1 MGKTVIDPIN
11 KQSKAEVEK
20 LKPKMKRP
28 KMSLGDRIKDVLA
41 YIAIYALLIIISISI
56 LYPVLW
62 IVGSAF
68 NEGTSLASATAI
80 PKNPTLAN
88 FVNLIKET
96 DYEKWYFNT
105 LSIAVLNMVVSVLL
119 VGTMG
124 YVFARLQFAGKKIGL
139 LSILIMQMFPSF
151 MGMIA
156 IYVLFLNFGIL
167 NQPLALVIIYSAGQ
181 IPYNTWLIKGY
192 LKNVPFSIDEA
203 ARIDGATKLQTY
215 TKVILPV
222 MFPILTFVAITQFM
236 APWFDYILPS
246 FLISSTEK
254 KTLAVGLYEMINSQT
269 NTNFTMFAAG
279 SVVIAVP
286 VAILYLFLQKYLI
299 EGLSAGANKG

>member
-1 MGKTVIDPIN
+1 MW
-11 KQSKAEVEK
+11 
-20 LKPKMKRP
+20 
-28 KMSLGDRIKDVLA
+28 
-41 YIAIYALLIIISISI
+41 I
-56 LYPVLW
+56 L
-62 IVGSAF
+62 GSAF
-68 NEGTSLASATAI
+68 NEGTSLASASAI
-80 PKNPTLAN
+80 PKNPTLNN
-88 FVNLIKET
+88 FVKLFKET
-96 DYEKWYFNT
+96 DYEKWYLNT
-105 LSIAVLNMVVSVLL
+105 LTIAIANMVVSVLI

-124 YVFARLQFAGKKIGL
+124 YVFARLKFAGKRVGL
-139 LSILIMQMFPSF
+139 LVILILQMFPSF

-156 IYVLFLNFGIL
+156 IYVLFLNFGLL

-192 LKNVPFSIDEA
+192 LKNVPISLDEA
-203 ARIDGATKLQTY
+203 AQIDGATKLQTY

-222 MFPILTFVAITQFM
+222 MFPILTFVAVTQFM

-246 FLISSTEK
+246 FLITSTEK
-254 KTLAVGLYEMINSQT
+254 KTLAVGLYELINGQA

-279 SVVIAVP
+279 SVLVAVP